1 MLQMPVF
8 VFQYLKQKEYI
19 GKTRILVIGENYP
32 NPDYA
37 VSYFYRSLPDCPGGP
52 ARGAA
57 PLFFTNLC
65 NAFSIPDTYPDGKKM
80 SELERLDLFLSNG
93 FMVMDAQQNNIAP
106 QRPAKISSYEAE
118 NLINTILYLNPDHII
133 FLTNNNIPVI
143 QALKLNPSFSKI
155 RSRILTNPITGT
167 KVFAFPSPP
176 ANPNL
181 FLQQINALKNQ
192 GLAI

>member
-1 MLQMPVF
+1 MPVF
-8 VFQYLKQKEYI
+8 VFQYLKQKDYI
-19 GKTRILVIGENYP
+19 GKTRLLVIGENYP

-37 VSYFYRSLPDCPGGP
+37 VSCFYRSLPDCPGGP

-65 NAFSIPDTYPDGKKM
+65 NAFSIPDTYSDGEKLT
-80 SELERLDLFLSNG
+80 ELERLDQFLSNG
-93 FMVMDAQQNNIAP
+93 IMVMDAQQNNVAP
-106 QRPAKISSYEAE
+106 KRPARVSSFEAE
-118 NLINTILYLNPDHII
+118 NLLNTILFLDPEHII

-143 QALKLNPSFSKI
+143 QALSQIPSFSKI

-181 FLQQINALKNQ
+181 FIRQINALKNK